1 VCLLEAG
8 GRCTDILTLPGRTG
22 NRVVQ
27 RDGAS
32 PARLKPEAPAPQR
45 KWLPAWRY
53 LVGVVHPASGRTVF
67 HLAHPPTTVSVRLF
81 EVELAA
87 FAHQPGASPT
97 KQIVLVLDRA
107 GWHTSV
113 KLRVPDYVHLL
124 LLPPYAP
131 ELQPAEHL
139 SESGP
144 LTNAA
149 LVNQHFA
156 TIEDLADAQFARCAV
171 LQQQRE
177 RIRSI
182 TLFHWWAKQ
191 IHTRRGPRT
200 N

>member
-1 VCLLEAG
+1 
-8 GRCTDILTLPGRTG
+8 
-22 NRVVQ
+22 
-27 RDGAS
+27 
-32 PARLKPEAPAPQR
+32 
-45 KWLPAWRY
+45 
-53 LVGVVHPASGRTVF
+53 
-67 HLAHPPTTVSVRLF
+67 
-81 EVELAA
+81 
-87 FAHQPGASPT
+87 
-97 KQIVLVLDRA
+97 VLVVDRA

-139 SESGP
+139 WP

-182 TLFHWWAKQ
+182 TLFDWWPEQ
-191 IHTRRGPRT
+191 IHKRRGPRT